1 MTQQQIID
9 NALDAVKDAQ
19 DIALKQFVES
29 EISESEAATLASELL
44 DSLDGGPELDIETI
58 MAVSQKFV
66 NKLLG
71 PHKRTMAAIQYNQL
85 NKLSELTLDNYVQY
99 CEKIEKLTAQFMIEV
114 QPIFT
119 KRFEESLIPAL
130 DRLEI
135 AKQDN
140 EDNTKIIKDIF

>member
-9 NALDAVKDAQ
+9 NALDAIKDAQ
-19 DIALKQFVES
+19 EIACKQFAEA
-29 EISESEAATLASELL
+29 EISEQEASSMAYELL
-44 DSLDGGPELDIETI
+44 QTLDSPELDVETV

-85 NKLSELTLDNYVQY
+85 NKLSELTLDSYVQY
-99 CEKIEKLTAQFMIEV
+99 CEEIESLTTQFMVAI

-119 KRFEESLIPAL
+119 KRFEESLLPAL
-130 DRLEI
+130 LNIED
-135 AKQDN
+135 AQNASN
-140 EDNTKIIKDIF
+140 EDNTKTIKDIF